1 MSEGQPKKKRTGLI
15 ILLVILGVLFVL
27 IAGCALLVGVVFKA
41 AGDSVDPAKNA
52 KTGLVD
58 GSYTIQPNTSAVLND
73 ACSFSGPA
81 FDMESNKVSDDV
93 SVVGSGLDC
102 ALGSDTQLVEFTVT
116 GGQADITA
124 VQ

>member
-41 AGDSVDPAKNA
+41 AGDAVDPANNA

-58 GSYTIQPNTSAVLND
+58 GSYTIQSNTSAIIND
-73 ACSFSGPA
+73 SCSFSGPA
-81 FDMESNKVSDDV
+81 FDMDSNKVSDDV

-102 ALGSDTQLVEFTVT
+102 GLGSETKFVEFTVS
-116 GGQADITA
+116 GGVADITS